1 MRRIFRIGFEQR
13 LQVFILLL
21 LTLHSILK
29 LAACLPLLPT
39 SCSASPTS
47 CSASP
52 GLALQLGSIS
62 LSTADERAS
71 IETVWQNGV
80 EGLSE
85 EDRGLPQI
93 ASMLPLLMRG
103 IGVHH
108 SGLLPI
114 LKELVEI
121 LFSEGLIKIL
131 FATEVCGVLW
141 FST

>member
-1 MRRIFRIGFEQR
+1 VRRIFRI
-13 LQVFILLL
+13 VSS
-21 LTLHSILK
+21 SICNSFFFSNWHCIPSLN
-29 LAACLPLLPT
+29 LPLFFLSRPT
-39 SCSASPTS
+39 L

-62 LSTADERAS
+62 LSTADERTA

-131 FATEVCGVLW
+131 FATEVC
-141 FST
+141 

>member
-1 MRRIFRIGFEQR
+1 MSLLQVCTYLLLDVTLPPLSRIF
-13 LQVFILLL
+13 
-21 LTLHSILK
+21 SS
-29 LAACLPLLPT
+29 AAHPPLL
-39 SCSASPTS
+39 SL
-47 CSASP
+47 SP

-62 LSTADERAS
+62 LSTTDERAA

-93 ASMLPLLMRG
+93 ASMLPLLLRG

-131 FATEVCGVLW
+131 FATEVC
-141 FST
+141 